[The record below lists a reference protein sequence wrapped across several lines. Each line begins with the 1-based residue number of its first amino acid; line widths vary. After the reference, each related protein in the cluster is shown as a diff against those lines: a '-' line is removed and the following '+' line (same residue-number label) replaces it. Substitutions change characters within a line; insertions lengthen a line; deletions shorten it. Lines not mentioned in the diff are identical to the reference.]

1 MKRSIACFLVA
12 LVGMALFGNE
22 SFGVIGKDEYNRHQV
37 QNADPATLVD
47 SSQEK
52 EDATNVPQWLPGRL
66 VVKYRKDALVGPTR
80 SAASL
85 FAFEKSHGVLKSRL
99 VVFGIDGWMHLS
111 AVRQELGDYE
121 NACRNHQPVP
131 PKGTETLEDKKT
143 GADDRPIQGRRR
155 ITEQAQGKEVLV
167 KKTKKGEVVSQ

>member
-1 MKRSIACFLVA
+1 MS
-12 LVGMALFGNE
+12 
-22 SFGVIGKDEYNRHQV
+22 
-37 QNADPATLVD
+37 
-47 SSQEK
+47 
-52 EDATNVPQWLPGRL
+52 GRL
-66 VVKYRKDALVGPTR
+66 SRETPGEIHFGGKENGSGIAVLDSPD
-80 SAASL
+80 
-85 FAFEKSHGVLKSRL
+85 VLKSRL